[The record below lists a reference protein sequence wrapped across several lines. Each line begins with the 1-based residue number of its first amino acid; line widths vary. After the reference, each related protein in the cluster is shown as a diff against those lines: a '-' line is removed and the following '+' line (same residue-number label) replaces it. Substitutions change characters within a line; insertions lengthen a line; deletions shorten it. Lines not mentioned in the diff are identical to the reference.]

1 MIQQSVRVE
10 NKLGLHARAA
20 ARLVRLTSRFNS
32 DIFLSRQGADQE
44 IDAKSI
50 LGLLMLAASEGT
62 QLVVSITGPDEVEAG
77 EAIRHFF
84 ESKFGEIQ

>member
-1 MIQQSVRVE
+1 MIQQFVRVE

-20 ARLVRLTSRFNS
+20 ARLVRLTSRFSS

-62 QLVVSITGPDEVEAG
+62 QLVVCIRGPDEVEAG

-84 ESKFGEIQ
+84 ESRFGEIQ

>member
-1 MIQQSVRVE
+1 MIQRIVRVE

-20 ARLVRLTSRFNS
+20 AKLVRLSSRFNS
-32 DIFLSRQGADQE
+32 DILLSRQGAHQE

-62 QLVVSITGPDEVEAG
+62 QLVVSITGRDEAEAY
-77 EAIRHFF
+77 EAIRRLF
-84 ESKFGEIQ
+84 ESKFGEAR

>member
-1 MIQQSVRVE
+1 MIQQFVRVE

-20 ARLVRLTSRFNS
+20 ARLVRLTSRFHS

-62 QLVVSITGPDEVEAG
+62 QLVVSIKGADEVEAG